1 MFWIILIV
9 GILVASIV
17 DAIRNRDF
25 LPVLGGVMVSAL
37 AVIIGLVCYVGIGM
51 SISADETYETTNK
64 QICALSDNTGT
75 FFVGRYSAKSCT
87 YYCYLEET
95 NDGGKVMKEAVANKA
110 TIYDDEVESPYIVTF
125 KKHNSN
131 PIVRFFFWTDKEEY
145 QIHIPPESIKYNFS
159 VDLE

>member
-1 MFWIILIV
+1 MFWIILIA
-9 GILVASIV
+9 GFFIASIV

-25 LPVLGGVMVSAL
+25 LPVLGGVIISAL
-37 AVIIGLVCYVGIGM
+37 AVFVGLICYVGIGM
-51 SISADETYETTNK
+51 SILADETYETTNK

-95 NDGGKVMKEAVANKA
+95 NDGGKVMKEAETKKTTV
-110 TIYDDEVESPYIVTF
+110 YDDEAESPYAVTL

-131 PIVRFFFWTDKEEY
+131 PVVRFFFWTDKTEY
-145 QIHIPPESIKYNFS
+145 QIHIPPESIKYDFS